1 MTFFDWVGTYN
12 VTTRRK
18 GKFAEIFGQRGNA
31 DDDLRGVS
39 LRGELYRRAVD
50 TPADGAVV
58 RKNSET
64 VEDCR
69 GGGALRAVFFYYFIK
84 SVGNYDADL

>member
-1 MTFFDWVGTYN
+1 MPMTIYAEYL
-12 VTTRRK
+12 
-18 GKFAEIFGQRGNA
+18 FAENFIG
-31 DDDLRGVS
+31 
-39 LRGELYRRAVD
+39 RAVD